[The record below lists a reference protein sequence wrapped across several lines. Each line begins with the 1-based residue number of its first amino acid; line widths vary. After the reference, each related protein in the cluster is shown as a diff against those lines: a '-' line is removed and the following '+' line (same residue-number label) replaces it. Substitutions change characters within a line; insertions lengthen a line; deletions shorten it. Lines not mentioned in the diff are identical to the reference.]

1 MKQQAG
7 YTNKSG
13 PLRDLVLTYL
23 KLAERSPSCKP
34 FYQNAVVKTFA
45 SALASDGNPL
55 KPAIEVDRRYKVCV
69 GLNREVDNQ
78 FLDDHSN
85 IDAEFL
91 NKNIITEVVVSSLT
105 TLDNVTSLPV
115 ATHYFP
121 KSGKT
126 EADIRS
132 FIYSLVKSLQTC
144 ENCIQHIRAD
154 DLVFNNENVNC
165 NRICQKCLEFEKVCN
180 DCTLRGQTSYIPN
193 LRACD
198 ACLDANINCV
208 QCVLLIVCADCEE
221 GQKNAFKSIRSEI
234 EASSIDP
241 EYLLLTVLPDVPH
254 VGKSLKCSYSNWYL
268 KLGDERGNLSIIRN
282 LRNRSAPDVQKK
294 MRSFIPINDH
304 VRNRDRQD
312 PQAVLTLT
320 HKPLC
325 NYLSPLGRVSST
337 IIPETSKGTLD
348 NLPGQYKCPIAVAI
362 GNYGWIFVLFDFEP
376 DYKRNKL
383 LRARLHHPVDD

>member
-45 SALASDGNPL
+45 SAGNPL

-294 MRSFIPINDH
+294 MRSFIPINVQSRSQPRSSRSSSRFDPDSQAIVQLSFPTRKSVFH
-304 VRNRDRQD
+304 YYSRNIKRDIRQ
-312 PQAVLTLT
+312 
-320 HKPLC
+320 
-325 NYLSPLGRVSST
+325 SSRP
-337 IIPETSKGTLD
+337 IQMSYRCSNRKLWVD
-348 NLPGQYKCPIAVAI
+348 FCPI
-362 GNYGWIFVLFDFEP
+362 
-376 DYKRNKL
+376 
-383 LRARLHHPVDD
+383 